1 MIRIVS
7 SLIAFFSI
15 TSLYAQNVSE
25 EPPKLV
31 IGITIDQLRG
41 DYLKMFQQTFGEKG
55 FKRLLNEGLVY
66 SDINYD
72 FPHPDLASAVT
83 TVYTGTYPFYHGIV
97 GEKKYAKDTNQEVS
111 SFFDRKSK
119 GVYTTE
125 QVSPTSIKVSTLTDE
140 LKIASVGKSDVYA
153 FAPNASA
160 ALASGG
166 HAANGAYWIDDYN
179 GKWASSSFYKSQ
191 YTLVDQHNRSNQS
204 LSAKIGTYTWRPAID
219 ILNYKAFPYTQNV
232 YNFQHYFGK
241 DKINQFKLFKQSP
254 FVNTEVRKMAE
265 KLLNTGTIGKHSYP
279 DFLALTFYAGNF
291 ENATDKNYSLE
302 IQDTYYRLDQEIA
315 LLLETVEKTVGLDN
329 TLIFVVPTG
338 YCNEQE
344 IYPDELT
351 LAGGKFY
358 PERTR
363 AMLNMYLMAIYGNA
377 QWITKYY
384 DEQLF
389 FDRKQLDDKKINAI
403 DFQKCAAEFLVQFA
417 GVQDVI
423 TSHQMLHGA
432 YNQTVRFYRNG
443 YHKDISGDLF
453 VELQPGWQIVTDDQS
468 PDNNQKIRNSA
479 VSAPV
484 IFFGNNIK
492 PQKIYRT
499 IEATEIAPSVAYRLR
514 IRAPN
519 AAQESILKELF

>member
-1 MIRIVS
+1 
-7 SLIAFFSI
+7 
-15 TSLYAQNVSE
+15 
-25 EPPKLV
+25 
-31 IGITIDQLRG
+31 
-41 DYLKMFQQTFGEKG
+41 
-55 FKRLLNEGLVY
+55 
-66 SDINYD
+66 
-72 FPHPDLASAVT
+72 
-83 TVYTGTYPFYHGIV
+83 
-97 GEKKYAKDTNQEVS
+97 
-111 SFFDRKSK
+111 
-119 GVYTTE
+119 
-125 QVSPTSIKVSTLTDE
+125 
-140 LKIASVGKSDVYA
+140 
-153 FAPNASA
+153 
-160 ALASGG
+160 
-166 HAANGAYWIDDYN
+166 
-179 GKWASSSFYKSQ
+179 
-191 YTLVDQHNRSNQS
+191 
-204 LSAKIGTYTWRPAID
+204 
-219 ILNYKAFPYTQNV
+219 
-232 YNFQHYFGK
+232 
-241 DKINQFKLFKQSP
+241 
-254 FVNTEVRKMAE
+254 MAE

-291 ENATDKNYSLE
+291 EDATDKNYSLE